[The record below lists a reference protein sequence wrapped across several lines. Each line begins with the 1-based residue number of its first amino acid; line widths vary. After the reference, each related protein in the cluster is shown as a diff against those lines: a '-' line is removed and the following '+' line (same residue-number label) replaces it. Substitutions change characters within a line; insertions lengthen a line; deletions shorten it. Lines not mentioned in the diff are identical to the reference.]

1 MSGTTNGL
9 IKFRG
14 SEYVY
19 VLSTKLE
26 FKLCSTLKAIAN
38 VFIYTQSYVRNSQIS
53 MTLLLVSYRAM
64 HYL

>member
-1 MSGTTNGL
+1 MSVTTNGL

-14 SEYVY
+14 CEYIY

-26 FKLCSTLKAIAN
+26 FKSCSTLKAIAN